1 MKIISRQPLAGGD
14 ISRVERVELNDGRVA
29 VLKAHRAGQKGFF
42 AAEAHGLDWL
52 RETAT
57 LRIPEVLE
65 VGEGYL
71 LLEWL
76 PSATPRSDYAEQ
88 LGRGL
93 AGLHHPAR
101 SPAGL
106 DRNNY
111 VGSLEQD
118 NRTSQHWLEFYCERR
133 LRPLVVR
140 AVARGLAP
148 DSWRARFNR
157 LFDTLINWVP
167 EEPMSRLHGDLW
179 SGNVLVGPQ
188 GEPCLIDPAV
198 YVGHREVDLA
208 MMRLFGG
215 FSPRVFSAYE
225 EAFPLTPG
233 AAERVPLYQL
243 YPLLVHV
250 HLFGRGYVSGVERA
264 LDRLP

>member
-1 MKIISRQPLAGGD
+1 MKIIARQPLAGGD
-14 ISRVERVELNDGRVA
+14 ISRVERVELDDGRVA
-29 VLKAHRAGQKGFF
+29 VLKTQRAAPKGFF
-42 AAEAHGLDWL
+42 AAEAHGLNWL

-65 VGEGYL
+65 IGESHL
-71 LLEWL
+71 LMEWL
-76 PSATPRSDYAEQ
+76 PSAAPRADYAEQ

-93 AGLHHPAR
+93 AELHRPAQ

-106 DRNNY
+106 DRDNY
-111 VGSLEQD
+111 VGSLEQG

-133 LRPLVVR
+133 LRPLVDR
-140 AVARGLAP
+140 AVWRGLAP
-148 DSWRARFNR
+148 ESWRARFNR
-157 LFDTLINWVP
+157 LFDVLVNWVP
-167 EEPMSRLHGDLW
+167 DEPMSCLHGDLW

-198 YVGHREVDLA
+198 YVGNREVDLA

-225 EAFPLTPG
+225 ETFPLSPG
-233 AAERVPLYQL
+233 APERVPLYQL

-250 HLFGRGYVSGVERA
+250 HLFGSGYVSGVERA